1 MLIAVEAKNLDP
13 SDKKIVPVASK
24 KLATVAKLL
33 SSTSPLVDDA
43 AAAKLS
49 AVASSLMGCNDRDL
63 KRGIYSEVTKAA
75 EIFDALSM
83 GL

>member
-1 MLIAVEAKNLDP
+1 MLVVVEARHLDP
-13 SDKKIVPVASK
+13 SDKKIVPVAIK
-24 KLATVAKLL
+24 KLATMANSL

-49 AVASSLMGCNDRDL
+49 AVATSLISCNDPDL
-63 KRGIYSEVTKAA
+63 KRDVYSEVTKAA
-75 EIFDALSM
+75 EIFDALSQ